1 MTEAIEKQRAF
12 WNDWNAST
20 REKGLSEVSTDQAE
34 VVMSWL
40 KGLGRRDLKIIEIGC
55 GAGWLC
61 SQLVQFGQV
70 TANDLSDEV
79 LARAAQRVPEARFI
93 AGDFMNTE
101 VGSCYDVAMSLEV
114 LAHVSDQAAFVAR
127 ISGLLKPGGYLMLAT
142 QNKPAL
148 MRNNIPAP
156 APGQLRRWV
165 DRHELQELLAPHFQ
179 VKKMFS
185 ITPCFN
191 RGLLRIVNSY
201 RLQRA
206 ADRAFLGRVLR
217 GVKRIESNL
226 WLGWTIMVLAEVR
239 R

>member
-156 APGQLRRWV
+156 APGQLRR
-165 DRHELQELLAPHFQ
+165 
-179 VKKMFS
+179 
-185 ITPCFN
+185 
-191 RGLLRIVNSY
+191 
-201 RLQRA
+201 RA
-206 ADRAFLGRVLR
+206 ACLR
-217 GVKRIESNL
+217 NGD
-226 WLGWTIMVLAEVR
+226 
-239 R
+239 